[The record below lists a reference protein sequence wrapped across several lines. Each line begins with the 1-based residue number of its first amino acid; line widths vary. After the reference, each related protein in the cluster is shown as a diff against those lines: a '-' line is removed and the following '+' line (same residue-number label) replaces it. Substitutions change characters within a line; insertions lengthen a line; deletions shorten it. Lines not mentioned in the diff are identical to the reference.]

1 MKSFNILLT
10 CAGGGLSAELR
21 RRILLNKRFNIK
33 IIAVDS
39 NENNYAKLFTH
50 YFEKV
55 PIGISPKYIKKIV
68 QIIKKYDIDL
78 VIPCSDEEALSMAK
92 NRVLIENSSCT
103 LACSAYETLN
113 ILSDKLKTY
122 KILKKNSI
130 PVPFYTPI
138 YNHEELLNKIELY
151 IDKYKEMVIKP
162 AVSRGGR
169 NIIIIN
175 KNNYKKYTQNDF
187 YIKKFIKLYPLI
199 LMERLIEPIYD
210 IDLLSI
216 KGKLIRGLARRR
228 LDSNNPNNGHII
240 EENKSL
246 YQLANKICSTF
257 NLSWLYDCDI
267 MMGENGLAYILEVNP
282 RPSGSLAIS
291 YLSGMD
297 YIEDMIAIIKKEKLN
312 KVSTPENKIIV
323 PYKSLI

>member
-1 MKSFNILLT
+1 MNSFNILLT

-21 RRILLNKRFNIK
+21 RRILLNKRYNIK

-39 NENNYAKLFTH
+39 NENNYAKLFAN

-55 PIGISPKYIKKIV
+55 PKGISANYIKTIV
-68 QIIKKYDIDL
+68 QIIKKYDVDL
-78 VIPCSDEEALSMAK
+78 VIPCSDEEALSLAK
-92 NRVLIENSSCT
+92 NRDLIENSSCI
-103 LACSAYETLN
+103 LACTAYQTLN

-122 KILKKNSI
+122 QILQKNNI
-130 PVPFYTPI
+130 KVPFYTPI
-138 YNHEELLNKIELY
+138 YNHEELLNKIKLY

-175 KNNYKKYTQNDF
+175 KNNYKKYIENDF
-187 YIKKFIKLYPLI
+187 YIKRFIKLYPLI
-199 LMERLIEPIYD
+199 LMEKLLEPIYD
-210 IDLLSI
+210 IDLLSM
-216 KGKLIRGLARRR
+216 KGKLIRGLVRRR
-228 LDSNNPNNGHII
+228 LDSSNPNNGHII
-240 EENKSL
+240 EENKYL

-291 YLSGMD
+291 YLAGMD

-312 KVSTPENKIIV
+312 KVSPPEKKIIV